1 MIPPSKS
8 AAAQNRLRTPPVPET
23 RPAASGAR
31 RPSGVSWFQNP
42 QDIPYDLIRR
52 IAVTGAA
59 AGAAV
64 TTALLARTDESTGGG
79 ITFTGEKLAGAEPQ
93 AVLGAAGS
101 LLAPAAA
108 VWWLWV
114 PIAAGW
120 LGYALYQWLPRQ
132 RANPRHRR
140 LGWFI
145 LAFQILAFAWLL
157 AVSSGSAGFLLA
169 VASAQIIAGL
179 FAVRSMNRHPVASRM
194 EGLLTDVP
202 QGFSLAA
209 GVFSFT
215 AALSFILTAEGTDLA
230 GWGGNVWAL
239 VGLITVTVGT
249 VAICMTDRGHLSVA
263 LASVWALCCVAFERL
278 TGAPDS
284 TVVGAAA
291 AAAAFLV
298 LVSAG
303 SRRHQVDHER
313 RREERHN
320 ERRRQAD
327 APELASA

>member
-1 MIPPSKS
+1 M
-8 AAAQNRLRTPPVPET
+8 
-23 RPAASGAR
+23 
-31 RPSGVSWFQNP
+31 SWFRNP
-42 QDIPYDLIRR
+42 QDIPLDLIRR

-59 AGAAV
+59 VGAAV
-64 TTALLARTDESTGGG
+64 TAGLLARTDDSADGG
-79 ITFTGEKLAGAEPQ
+79 IMFTGEKLAGVEPQ
-93 AVLGAAGS
+93 AVLGGAGS

-108 VWWLWV
+108 AWWLWL

-140 LGWFI
+140 LGWLT
-145 LAFQILAFAWLL
+145 LAFQFLAFAWLL
-157 AVSSGSAGFLLA
+157 AVSSGDAGFLLA
-169 VASAQIIAGL
+169 VAAAQITTGL
-179 FAVRSMNRHPVASRM
+179 FAVHSMNRHPVSSRL
-194 EGLLTDVP
+194 EGFLTDVP
-202 QGFSLAA
+202 QGLSLAA

-215 AALSFILTAEGTDLA
+215 TALSFILTAEGTDLA

-284 TVVGAAA
+284 TAIGAAA
-291 AAAAFLV
+291 AAAAFLI

-320 ERRRQAD
+320 ERRRPSD

>member
-1 MIPPSKS
+1 MIPTSKS

-23 RPAASGAR
+23 EPAASGTR
-31 RPSGVSWFQNP
+31 RPAGMGWFRNP
-42 QDIPYDLIRR
+42 RDIPFDLLRR

-59 AGAAV
+59 VAAAV
-64 TTALLARTDESTGGG
+64 TTGFLARPDDSIGGG
-79 ITFTGEKLAGAEPQ
+79 TTFIAENLTGTEPQ
-93 AVLGAAGS
+93 GVLGAGGS

-132 RANPRHRR
+132 RSNPRHRR
-140 LGWFI
+140 LGWFV

-169 VASAQIIAGL
+169 VAAAQVIAGL
-179 FAVRSMNRHPVASRM
+179 FAVHTMNRHPAESPL
-194 EGLLTDVP
+194 EGFLTDIP

-209 GVFSFT
+209 GVLSFT

-230 GWGGNVWAL
+230 GWGGTVWAL

-284 TVVGAAA
+284 TVIGAAA

-298 LVSAG
+298 FVSAG
-303 SRRHQVDHER
+303 SRRHEVDHER

-320 ERRRQAD
+320 ERRRRAD